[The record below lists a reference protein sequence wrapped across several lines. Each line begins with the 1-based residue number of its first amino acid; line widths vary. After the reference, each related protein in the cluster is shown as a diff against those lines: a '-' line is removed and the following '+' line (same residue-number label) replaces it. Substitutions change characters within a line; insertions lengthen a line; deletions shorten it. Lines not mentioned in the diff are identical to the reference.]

1 MIGIAKDF
9 QLAPRSIGA
18 NYLYTYRLNM
28 ECTAM
33 EFLHKTA
40 VEEVPLALCSFQ
52 GKVLVGVGKVLRLY
66 DFGKKK
72 LLRKSE
78 NKVSRRNILIL
89 LSCSSAFVNMMTS
102 YQSDIKSEDLS

>member
-1 MIGIAKDF
+1 
-9 QLAPRSIGA
+9 
-18 NYLYTYRLNM
+18 
-28 ECTAM
+28 M

-78 NKVSRRNILIL
+78 NKVSRENMLIL
-89 LSCSSAFVNMMTS
+89 FMCSSVFVK
-102 YQSDIKSEDLS
+102 YDDILSIRH

>member
-9 QLAPRSIGA
+9 QLSPRSIGA

-78 NKVSRRNILIL
+78 NKVS
-89 LSCSSAFVNMMTS
+89 
-102 YQSDIKSEDLS
+102 